1 MEWKRAQRICRQV
14 SEITPWTEYEAGKK
28 FEARAVLNDPRRLRI
43 IPWQPVHEFARG
55 RTDLLALIQLS
66 V

>member
-1 MEWKRAQRICRQV
+1 MEWKRVQRFCWHA
-14 SEITPWTEYEAGKK
+14 SKTTPWTDYEAGKK
-28 FEARAVLNDPRRLRI
+28 FEARAVLNDPRRLKI

-55 RTDLLALIQLS
+55 RTDFLKLIQSS